1 MKYYLTLFMV
11 VLLPLAGIQAYAD
24 ENSNQ
29 QIREL
34 NWDDLIP
41 SGLEFDDPYK
51 KLNEDQLYNLG
62 TVAMYQQRLNNKQEI
77 PDSVKVEYQQA
88 LEILKKEDVDI
99 DGLFAMRAEVTEKR
113 RLQAQ
118 TANVDLNGKN
128 IRIPGYLLPLE
139 FKDKKV
145 TEFLLVPWVGACIH
159 SPPPQANQI
168 VHVKLAKG
176 FETNGGMYTP
186 VWINGVMK
194 TENNNPELSY
204 IDGKRNIDVSYVMQA
219 DEVEIYQK

>member
-1 MKYYLTLFMV
+1 MKYYLVLFAV
-11 VLLPLAGIQAYAD
+11 VLLPLAGMQTYAD

-41 SGLEFDDPYK
+41 SGLEFDDPYR
-51 KLNEDQLYNLG
+51 KLTEDQLYNLG

-88 LEILKKEDVDI
+88 LKTLRKEGVDI
-99 DGLFAMRAEVTEKR
+99 DGLFARRAEITEKR

-118 TANVDLNGKN
+118 TANVDLNRKN
-128 IRIPGYLLPLE
+128 IRMPGYLLPLE

-168 VHVKLAKG
+168 VQVKLAKG

-186 VWINGVMK
+186 V
-194 TENNNPELSY
+194 
-204 IDGKRNIDVSYVMQA
+204 
-219 DEVEIYQK
+219 

>member
-1 MKYYLTLFMV
+1 MKNNLILLAAVLFS
-11 VLLPLAGIQAYAD
+11 LAGMQTYAD
-24 ENSNQ
+24 ENSDQ

-34 NWDDLIP
+34 NWDDLKP

-51 KLNEDQLYNLG
+51 KLSEDQLYNLG
-62 TVAMYQQRLNNKQEI
+62 TVARYRQRLTNKQEI
-77 PDSVKVEYQQA
+77 SDSLKAEYQQA
-88 LEILKKEDVDI
+88 LKILEEADVDI
-99 DGLFAMRAEVTEKR
+99 DGLFAMRAEVAEKR
-113 RLQAQ
+113 RAQAQ

-128 IRIPGYLLPLE
+128 IRMPGYLLPLE

-168 VHVKLAKG
+168 VHVKMAKG

-186 VWINGVMK
+186 VWVNGVMK

-204 IDGKRNIDVSYVMQA
+204 IDGRRSIDVSYVMQA
-219 DEVEIYQK
+219 DEVEIYKK